1 MCAQDITSY
10 QNSKVK
16 LAKKLQD
23 RRQRDKHGLF
33 IIDYSRDLQRALAAK
48 YAVEFALVCDDL
60 LDDDERAVLQR
71 VPDDRIY
78 YTDAGILARAG
89 YRQNPSG
96 IVAVM
101 QTPAP
106 APLDASTVSQ
116 AQLILG
122 LVGLRKPGNIGA
134 LLRTADASGVDLV
147 LLIDNVLDRYNPNI
161 IRSSTGACFA
171 ANIVE
176 LDTPAAL
183 DLLKA
188 NQFALISGVLG
199 AAEGLF
205 DVDFTRRSAII
216 LGTEDDGLDEQWRA
230 QCDHLVEIPM
240 RGSITD
246 SLNVSVAGAVFMYEA
261 LRQRSYT

>member
-23 RRQRDKHGLF
+23 RRQREKNGLF
-33 IIDYSRDLQRALAAK
+33 LIDYSRDLQRALAAG
-48 YAVEFALVCDDL
+48 YTVDFALVCDEL
-60 LDDDERAVLQR
+60 LGDDERAVLHH

-101 QTPAP
+101 QTPTP
-106 APLDASTVSQ
+106 APVDASAFAQ
-116 AQLILG
+116 ARLILG

-134 LLRTADASGVDLV
+134 LLRTADATGIDLV

-176 LDTPAAL
+176 LDTATAL
-183 DLLKA
+183 DLLHT
-188 NQFALISGVLG
+188 NGFALISGVLG

-205 DVDFTRRSAII
+205 DVDFTQRSAII
-216 LGTEDDGLDEQWRA
+216 LGTEDAGLDEQWRRS
-230 QCDHLVEIPM
+230 CDRLVQIPM
-240 RGSITD
+240 HGSITD